1 MVGPGVYLSCF
12 GFLTLSHFVA
22 GMQSD
27 RTDFRRS
34 QNWMGRIAGGMADV
48 IRGYTRLP
56 HLCMAPD
63 ALQLV
68 ELTQDDEQ

>member
-1 MVGPGVYLSCF
+1 
-12 GFLTLSHFVA
+12 
-22 GMQSD
+22 MQSD